1 MGQKDIAEKTL
12 EAYNDVFADIVNGLV
27 FKGKKVVKEDDLQEM
42 SPVSAF
48 KSDKK
53 YYKQERDVAKLWKEN
68 GIRVAL
74 YGIENQT
81 TVDSSMPLRVIAY
94 DGVAYKKQLIENS
107 KSKKKKEP
115 IEQPKF
121 YPVITFVLY
130 LGDKPWKSNKNLL
143 DVLTLRPEF
152 KPFVSDYK
160 INLID
165 LSYLPDEQVKLFKSD
180 FRSLIDWLKKQKDPD
195 YEVDPRTLDHP
206 DELKQLLYS
215 MSGDERVFTIPNS
228 SNEEDGGT
236 ITMCEFI
243 DKLEAKGEAR
253 GFEKGKVLT
262 LAELV
267 KKGLLTIQQA
277 AEEMN
282 VTVAKF
288 KALTKKLATD

>member
-1 MGQKDIAEKTL
+1 MEQKDIAEKTL

-143 DVLTLRPEF
+143 DVLTL
-152 KPFVSDYK
+152 
-160 INLID
+160 
-165 LSYLPDEQVKLFKSD
+165 
-180 FRSLIDWLKKQKDPD
+180 
-195 YEVDPRTLDHP
+195 
-206 DELKQLLYS
+206 
-215 MSGDERVFTIPNS
+215 
-228 SNEEDGGT
+228 
-236 ITMCEFI
+236 
-243 DKLEAKGEAR
+243 
-253 GFEKGKVLT
+253 
-262 LAELV
+262 
-267 KKGLLTIQQA
+267 
-277 AEEMN
+277 
-282 VTVAKF
+282 
-288 KALTKKLATD
+288 

>member
-1 MGQKDIAEKTL
+1 MGQKDIAEKVL
-12 EAYNDVFADIVNGLV
+12 ESYNDVFADIVNGFV

-48 KSDKK
+48 KSGRK
-53 YYKQERDVAKLWKEN
+53 YHKQERDVAKLWKEN

-74 YGIENQT
+74 CGIENQT

-94 DGVAYKKQLIENS
+94 DGMAYKKQLIDNK
-107 KSKKKKEP
+107 KSKKKKKKDP
-115 IEQPKF
+115 VEQPKF

-130 LGDKPWKSNKNLL
+130 LGDRPWNNNKNLL

-165 LSYLPDEQVKLFKSD
+165 LSNLPDEQVKLFKSD

-195 YEVDPRTLDHP
+195 YEVDPRTLDHAYEFANLIYALTN
-206 DELKQLLYS
+206 DDSAVEAVEKW
-215 MSGDERVFTIPNS
+215 TKT
-228 SNEEDGGT
+228 NEGEE
-236 ITMCEFI
+236 ITMNNLI
-243 DKLEAKGEAR
+243 DKLHEQ
-253 GFEKGKVLT
+253 GFEKGKVST

-267 KKGLLTIQQA
+267 NDGILTLKQA
-277 AEEMN
+277 AERMGM
-282 VTVAKF
+282 TVAKF
-288 KALTKKLATD
+288 KAAMKELATN